1 MVLGVFENG
10 SHEFLRDSHEDCGMI
25 IPKSCNQ
32 KQPKAASILDQ
43 LPVGSM
49 VFENGMVNLSKKNDP
64 NFQVPPTIR
73 LKEGQWQNLLCY

>member
-43 LPVGSM
+43 LPVGYLKMGWSIFQKKM
-49 VFENGMVNLSKKNDP
+49 TQTSKS
-64 NFQVPPTIR
+64 PP
-73 LKEGQWQNLLCY
+73 QFA

>member
-49 VFENGMVNLSKKNDP
+49 VFENGMVNLSKKKMT
-64 NFQVPPTIR
+64 QTSKSPP
-73 LKEGQWQNLLCY
+73 QFA